1 MPGRQ
6 PVPAAFL
13 AGLDLTPVF
22 LAKKRGSYHVDR
34 IAGSFHEPY
43 KFMAGSIEHRWSS
56 LNLWRVC
63 STVVE

>member
-1 MPGRQ
+1 VAPR
-6 PVPAAFL
+6 
-13 AGLDLTPVF
+13 DLTPVF

-34 IAGSFHEPY
+34 IAGSFQEPH
-43 KFMAGSIEHRWSS
+43 KFMAGSIEHRWSP